1 LHPAAIAGISVP
13 MPMQGEPHRFSRT
26 AEDLIASL
34 RRLPSEDPRGMR
46 RRPSR
51 ELVELIDTLRA
62 KHGIGIPT
70 KEQTIRDKWPE
81 IVGPANAS
89 YSHAVRIDER
99 GRLEVHASHA
109 VVRNELFMNRA
120 EIVERLRQLPGC
132 SAIKQI
138 RLSQG

>member
-1 LHPAAIAGISVP
+1 MKP
-13 MPMQGEPHRFSRT
+13 MPAEPHRFSRV

-34 RRLPSEDPRGMR
+34 RKIPSEDPRGSR
-46 RRPSR
+46 RRPSQ

-81 IVGPANAS
+81 IVGAATAS

>member
-1 LHPAAIAGISVP
+1 
-13 MPMQGEPHRFSRT
+13 MPDEPHRFSKV

-34 RRLPSEDPRGMR
+34 RRVPSEDPRGIR

-51 ELVELIDTLRA
+51 DFVELVDVLRA
-62 KHGIGIPT
+62 KHGIGRPT
-70 KEQTIRDKWPE
+70 AEQELRDRWPE

-99 GRLEVHASHA
+99 GRLVVHASHA

-120 EIVERLRQLPGC
+120 EIIDRIRRVPGC
-132 SAIKQI
+132 GSIKQLH
-138 RLSQG
+138 LSQG

>member
-1 LHPAAIAGISVP
+1 
-13 MPMQGEPHRFSRT
+13 MPDLPHRFSRV

-34 RRLPSEDPRGMR
+34 RRVPSEDPRGIR

-51 ELVELIDTLRA
+51 DFVELVDSLRA
-62 KHGIGIPT
+62 KHGIGRPT
-70 KEQTIRDKWPE
+70 AEQEIRDKWPE

-99 GRLEVHASHA
+99 GRLAVHASHA

-120 EIVERLRQLPGC
+120 EIIERIRRLPGC
-132 SAIKQI
+132 GSIKQI
-138 RLSQG
+138 HLSQG